1 MVTAFLRRHRRFIV
15 VVRLPAMPNTG
26 RRFAKRAMTG
36 SDADASTTHRQQ
48 AIIVRN
54 VRGRSGR
61 ESPGGA
67 TWLTMKRIRR
77 G

>member
-1 MVTAFLRRHRRFIV
+1 
-15 VVRLPAMPNTG
+15 MPNTG

-54 VRGRSGR
+54 VRGRSR
-61 ESPGGA
+61 P
-67 TWLTMKRIRR
+67 
-77 G
+77 

>member
-1 MVTAFLRRHRRFIV
+1 MFATHRRGQTASNAEHEATL
-15 VVRLPAMPNTG
+15 RQTG
-26 RRFAKRAMTG
+26 DDG
-36 SDADASTTHRQQ
+36 NDADASTTHRQQ

-61 ESPGGA
+61 GHRGV
-67 TWLTMKRIRR
+67 RR